1 MAVIKIIEID
11 GRGVAFS
18 ASAAIPRIYR
28 ARFGRDLFT
37 DLSALMEGVDENS
50 AKESRLPLA
59 SLVVFEDIAYTM
71 AKHADPKGVP
81 ETPDEWLDEFAI
93 FSIYGI
99 LPQIVEM
106 WKGNTATTAES
117 KKKAGPASD
126 R

>member
-50 AKESRLPLA
+50 AEESRLPFK

-81 ETPDEWLDEFAI
+81 ETPDEWLDEFEI
-93 FSIYGI
+93 FSIYSI

-117 KKKAGPASD
+117 KKKAGTASD